1 MVKNHKG
8 ETKVSTTAE
17 VSSTLFVPQTVE
29 SAPEQSRPILQNIN
43 KAFGFIPNLMATFAN
58 NPSVLQ
64 GYLALDGAFEKGSFT
79 PVERQFILL
88 AASVE
93 NKCGYCTAAH
103 STLAKGFL
111 HAAPEV
117 VSAIRNG
124 TPIAD
129 KKTNALVN
137 LTREIVRERGF
148 VKQET
153 VDAFLN
159 AGYRKEQVMELLLG
173 VALKTISN
181 YLDHISPTALD
192 QAFRSEG

>member
-1 MVKNHKG
+1 MS
-8 ETKVSTTAE
+8 TTAKVSTA
-17 VSSTLFVPQTVE
+17 LFVPQTVE
-29 SAPEQSRPILQNIN
+29 SAPENSKPILQNVN
-43 KAFGFIPNLMATFAN
+43 KAYGFIPNLIATFAN
-58 NPSVLQ
+58 NPSVLE
-64 GYLALDGAFEKGSFT
+64 GYLALDGVFEKGSFT
-79 PVERQFILL
+79 PVERQLVLL

-93 NKCGYCTAAH
+93 NNCNYCTAAH
-103 STLAKGFL
+103 STIAKGFL
-111 HAAPEV
+111 NAAPEI

-148 VKQET
+148 VKQQTIE
-153 VDAFLN
+153 AFLS

-181 YLDHISPTALD
+181 YLDHISPTPLD
-192 QAFRSEG
+192 QAFEAEKVR